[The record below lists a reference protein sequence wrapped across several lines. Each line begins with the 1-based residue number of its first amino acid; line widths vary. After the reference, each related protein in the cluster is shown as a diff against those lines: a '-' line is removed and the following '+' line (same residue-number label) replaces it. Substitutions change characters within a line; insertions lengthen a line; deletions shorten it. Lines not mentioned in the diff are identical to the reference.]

1 MSTPKKIA
9 LAGGA
14 GLALL
19 VLKKT
24 PVGRIGTT
32 LVVARTV
39 WQDPRVQKVRRR
51 VQKQVVKRI
60 EKESEKRAA
69 KK

>member
-1 MSTPKKIA
+1 MADMKKMA

-19 VLKKT
+19 VLKRT
-24 PVGRIGTT
+24 PLRRVGTAIIVT
-32 LVVARTV
+32 RTV
-39 WQDPRVQKVRRR
+39 WKDPRVQKVRQH
-51 VQKQVVKRI
+51 VQKRV
-60 EKESEKRAA
+60 EKEIQKKAA